1 MYFWGGWELRGVENR
16 RQQFINLSLNLFS
29 FSISF
34 TVSFF
39 GHYVSYYRKYILF
52 SFCQFCLYLHL
63 DFCVLRIVS
72 LVYFNHL
79 MDFVTSDKRFGAC
92 VFAPLRHISFIGC
105 YVIVCSK
112 KTVYLLGL
120 YNLLPLFIHWGF
132 HQYHILR
139 VYLNIFYNFILLNDL
154 LVISWLNR
162 STTAP
167 IQ

>member
-79 MDFVTSDKRFGAC
+79 MDFVTSDKRFGLHLFGIFRLL
-92 VFAPLRHISFIGC
+92 VVMLLFAP
-105 YVIVCSK
+105 K
-112 KTVYLLGL
+112 KQCICWDCIICCHYLFTEGS
-120 YNLLPLFIHWGF
+120 NNI
-132 HQYHILR
+132 
-139 VYLNIFYNFILLNDL
+139 IFYVFI
-154 LVISWLNR
+154 
-162 STTAP
+162 
-167 IQ
+167 